1 MDKRVANRTA
11 VVIYIFRVK
20 HVEKINIFQ
29 TIRPPKSQKRRES
42 PNEKKKIQPIFGVIF
57 LKARTGQFDRR
68 NSAAKIA
75 NFPNQVQI
83 PDKYVFAEFLV
94 VKFWLGFGLN
104 MPCKKN

>member
-1 MDKRVANRTA
+1 MLRKFPFFRQYGPKNR
-11 VVIYIFRVK
+11 K
-20 HVEKINIFQ
+20 
-29 TIRPPKSQKRRES
+29 KRRES